1 MTKRNA
7 TPRND
12 AARASELLKGKVVS
26 LVRLPRDKTVLV
38 EFEDGTRLFV
48 DAVGSEL
55 ELSITES
62 GDPSAQP
69 GLSVSLL
76 GYRPGANT
84 VEGIMLVRRL
94 GGLSL
99 AAAKAKIEALLEGES
114 VQVMAQSSD
123 AANELVRELEACGFS
138 ARQNNDPSVGG

>member
-1 MTKRNA
+1 MKRKA

-12 AARASELLKGKVVS
+12 AVRASELLKGKVVS
-26 LVRLPRDKTVLV
+26 FVRLPRDNTVLV

-48 DAVGSEL
+48 DAVGGEL
-55 ELSITES
+55 ELSITQT
-62 GDPSAQP
+62 GDPSAQS

-84 VEGIMLVRRL
+84 VEGIKLVRRF

-99 AAAKAKIEALLEGES
+99 ADAKVKIEALLEGGS
-114 VQVMAQSSD
+114 VQVMAQSSN

-138 ARQNNDPSVGG
+138 ARQNNDPSAGG